1 MISEKLISQYHYDK
15 SSNSYYYIYSNGVT
29 GAWGIESQFEDE
41 DDLLDMGK
49 GTPLQPLN
57 SRTQLRRSEPKAYY
71 GNALILYGLDNP
83 SKEKS
88 WMGTYQQIVS
98 EFNSWGLRTTISSSP
113 TVEQLKSQLTEKDY
127 KLIAIEEHG
136 ATKFNW
142 GEWKTEYVI
151 GTREHDSIAKNKQ
164 YSNDLKS
171 PKPRIVK
178 VAGQYALTPEFF
190 SFYYEGKLD
199 DKIIYLGS
207 CMGAGKGGNEDY
219 SFSSAFLDDCE
230 ATNFL
235 GYHNSVYTL
244 YGIHLLRHITCD
256 LTANKQNIGQAIS
269 NATAKWGYNDIEYA
283 RNHTDWDEKEI
294 EKKEKE
300 NGAAYLVWTGP
311 SKTMIEPDISFSGGK
326 GTINDPYQIATAE
339 QLDAVRYNLKSNFVL
354 VNDIDL
360 SEYENWV
367 PIGGIRDVEARDGF
381 QGVFDG
387 KGHTIKNLKMDY
399 TLLTPEDSNTHQ
411 YTYGLFANTQNS
423 PNIKNINLEDVDV
436 TIKVGGTNY
445 SSSIYVGGIS
455 ALSSEIENCTTKGNI
470 KVLDVNETKH
480 FINVGGICAQ
490 VNTIAN
496 CTNEIDF
503 QINGTTGTYSSS
515 VSPYIGGIV
524 ALSES
529 KIIDCANKG
538 DITCVEGFFYSIAS
552 GGISAVG
559 SSNGSIVN
567 SQNYGMIDI
576 SAYSIPISVGGIIG
590 ILSSSNIDTC
600 INYGIISARAYG
612 GVVEA
617 GGIVGGT
624 STGSQGSINKSV
636 NYGNISAIATDRPM
650 TSSFAGG
657 ISGTVQRDITMSNC
671 YNACNSIVSKT
682 RRDDGSVI
690 IPVIA
695 RIGDHS
701 NYATVS
707 FVNNYSIESTTL
719 NGIVPLQDIG
729 PDQKN
734 GGSMTKAEIEKAI
747 QELGFELPG
756 ELPNAS

>member
-1 MISEKLISQYHYDK
+1 M
-15 SSNSYYYIYSNGVT
+15 
-29 GAWGIESQFEDE
+29 
-41 DDLLDMGK
+41 
-49 GTPLQPLN
+49 QPLN

-164 YSNDLKS
+164 YSDDLKS

-367 PIGGIRDVEARDGF
+367 PIGGILDVKASDGF
-381 QGVFDG
+381 QGAFDG
-387 KGHTIKNLKMDY
+387 KGHTIKNLKMEYEIEGDEEGNHY
-399 TLLTPEDSNTHQ
+399 KWHFGLFSNTQ
-411 YTYGLFANTQNS
+411 SS
-423 PNIKNINLEDVDV
+423 PGIKNINLEDMNIS
-436 TIKVGGTNY
+436 IKSLD
-445 SSSIYVGGIS
+445 SSSRDINIGSIATESSIVTNCKTSGIIRVSGIATNLSMGGIVVRANKITDCTNRIHLIAATDKTNMNIGGIACIVVEDTLIS
-455 ALSSEIENCTTKGNI
+455 NCDNFGNI
-470 KVLDVNETKH
+470 SGFSTSDDDVN
-480 FINVGGICAQ
+480 C
-490 VNTIAN
+490 
-496 CTNEIDF
+496 
-503 QINGTTGTYSSS
+503 
-515 VSPYIGGIV
+515 GGIV
-524 ALSES
+524 AY
-529 KIIDCANKG
+529 NNG
-538 DITCVEGFFYSIAS
+538 TNITNCKNSGYIEAS
-552 GGISAVG
+552 NYNAVW
-559 SSNGSIVN
+559 
-567 SQNYGMIDI
+567 
-576 SAYSIPISVGGIIG
+576 VGGIIAKG
-590 ILSSSNIDTC
+590 YWCEISNCSNTGNLSGRTYSVTGTNAGSRVG
-600 INYGIISARAYG
+600 GIIADLEGHRDSKANLSKCVNFG
-612 GVVEA
+612 NLTSISTHPNKNLLSPSWC
-617 GGIVGGT
+617 GGIVG
-624 STGSQGSINKSV
+624 
-636 NYGNISAIATDRPM
+636 
-650 TSSFAGG
+650 
-657 ISGTVQRDITMSNC
+657 DIKPYCKIENC
-671 YNACNSIVSKT
+671 YNASTELNAISRNSVREGT
-682 RRDDGSVI
+682 
-690 IPVIA
+690 PY
-695 RIGDHS
+695 IGKICGD
-701 NYATVS
+701 NRWDVTCL
-707 FVNNYSIESTTL
+707 NNYSLDATTL
-719 NGIVPLQDIG
+719 NGSIPTEDIG